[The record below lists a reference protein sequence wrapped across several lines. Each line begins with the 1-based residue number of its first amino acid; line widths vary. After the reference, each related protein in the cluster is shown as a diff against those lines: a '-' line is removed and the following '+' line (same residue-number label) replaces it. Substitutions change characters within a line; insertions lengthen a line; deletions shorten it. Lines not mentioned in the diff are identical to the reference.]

1 MNLSMI
7 FCFVW
12 FATAVFAKQ
21 DTAASSSCSLVG
33 SFHRAEK
40 QEFAGGSMG
49 VHGDLN
55 LHFFDAEQFR
65 LNFDVV
71 LRAFGED
78 ERCIV
83 AARGSWRLERD
94 GRVRIAIEHCEARDA
109 SGDLRVPSKSTLN
122 PLAMQ
127 VEKSCSCPE
136 KLNHVARH
144 TFSNKCRTLRM
155 PLPEFE
161 GIEPLFQRK
170 SDVPTI
176 SMEQFDQKWLKADT
190 ASSSRPKPKQVQKE
204 KPKLKPKAASRKQ
217 KTSLRTEL

>member
-1 MNLSMI
+1 MICTKQLNFSKTMNLSMI

-40 QEFAGGSMG
+40 QE
-49 VHGDLN
+49 
-55 LHFFDAEQFR
+55 
-65 LNFDVV
+65 
-71 LRAFGED
+71 
-78 ERCIV
+78 
-83 AARGSWRLERD
+83 
-94 GRVRIAIEHCEARDA
+94 EHCEARDA